1 MMRIRP
7 AVRALAAVLLVGL
20 LGCSS
25 QPQTAGT
32 ATAAAKAPAPP
43 GQAHAFRGRVEK
55 VDVPARSVLVAGEN
69 VEGWM
74 GAMTMP
80 YEIQPPEMLEKLAA
94 GDQITAT
101 VYDGDVRVLHEVKIA
116 PPAPPK
122 S

>member
-1 MMRIRP
+1 MRVRP
-7 AVRALAAVLLVGL
+7 GIRALAVVLLVGL
-20 LGCSS
+20 PGCSS
-25 QPQTAGT
+25 PPQTAGN
-32 ATAAAKAPAPP
+32 AAAAAKAPTPP

-55 VDVPARSVLVAGEN
+55 VDAPARTVLVAGEN

-74 GAMTMP
+74 GPMTML

-101 VYDGDVRVLHEVKIA
+101 VYDGDVRVLHGVKLA